1 MARSYRSRHLR
12 VMADNERRMAALR
25 AASDEHAQILGVAM
39 TLGATE
45 QQLWAAMAP

>member
-25 AASDEHAQILGVAM
+25 AATDEHAQIVGVA
-39 TLGATE
+39 TALGASE
-45 QQLWAAMAP
+45 AQLWAAMVA